1 VKQSAV
7 RLKESNL
14 LAIKIFLIFYFVLL
28 DLHTLSLI
36 KCGNVVVLYNRVHS

>member
-14 LAIKIFLIFYFVLL
+14 LAIKIFLIFYIVLL
-28 DLHTLSLI
+28 DLHTLSFI
-36 KCGNVVVLYNRVHS
+36 K